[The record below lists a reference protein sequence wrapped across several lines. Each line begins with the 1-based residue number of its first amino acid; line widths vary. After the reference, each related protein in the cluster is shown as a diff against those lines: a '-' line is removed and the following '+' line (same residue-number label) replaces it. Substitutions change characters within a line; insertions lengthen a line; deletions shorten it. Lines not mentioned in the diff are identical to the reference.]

1 MSLKISGL
9 PIELPA
15 VAPAPSLTDV
25 AAESH
30 SGPSFKDVLS
40 NAIGGIEQTRSD
52 ATQGVERFLS
62 GEGDDLH
69 SVVLASQR
77 AELEFDLFLQV
88 RNKVVNAYQE
98 VMRMQ
103 M

>member
-9 PIELPA
+9 PIQPPA
-15 VAPAPSLTDV
+15 VTQAPSLDDTATD
-25 AAESH
+25 AS
-30 SGPSFKDVLS
+30 SGASFKDVLS
-40 NAIGGIEQTRSD
+40 STISGLEQARGEANQGID
-52 ATQGVERFLS
+52 NFLT
-62 GEGDDLH
+62 GEGSDLH